1 MANAGTLL
9 SDLDG
14 KAPLSG
20 DGDLV
25 KMIYQDMN
33 NGNDMRPGMPSGG
46 MSSGGM
52 PSGGMSSGSMSSGGM
67 PMGAAPGGM
76 SGPMMPMPPPQQ
88 STQQY
93 QMDPGPPTAH
103 IIGGQHPT
111 SADFAQM
118 LQSSTPGFAAGGNWG
133 SAGNAAPNMGPS
145 QAQLAAQIA
154 SMQASQ
160 GKAWSSY
167 LADEMR
173 IPLLIAILVFVVNLP
188 FLSVLVA
195 HYAPWMLKASGDMN
209 VYGQLAKA
217 LLVGFLFLGAN
228 RVILPLLG

>member
-14 KAPLSG
+14 KAPIAG

-25 KMIYQDMN
+25 NMIYQDMN
-33 NGNDMRPGMPSGG
+33 SGQGMRPGMPSA
-46 MSSGGM
+46 M
-52 PSGGMSSGSMSSGGM
+52 
-67 PMGAAPGGM
+67 APGGVQ
-76 SGPMMPMPPPQQ
+76 GPMMPMPPPQQ

-93 QMDPGPPTAH
+93 QMDSGPPTAH

-118 LQSSTPGFAAGGNWG
+118 LQSSTPGFAAGGNWD
-133 SAGNAAPNMGPS
+133 SAPNMGGS
-145 QAQLAAQIA
+145 NQAQQAQLAAQIA

-160 GKAWSSY
+160 GKAWGSY
-167 LADEMR
+167 LGDEFKT
-173 IPLLIAILVFVVNLP
+173 PLLIVILVFFINLP

-195 HYAPWMLKASGDMN
+195 HYAPWMLKSSGDMN
-209 VYGQLAKA
+209 LYGQVSKA
-217 LLVGFLFLGAN
+217 LLVGLLFWGAN
-228 RVILPLLG
+228 RIILPLLG

>member
-9 SDLDG
+9 SDLEG

-33 NGNDMRPGMPSGG
+33 SGGDMRPGMPSG
-46 MSSGGM
+46 
-52 PSGGMSSGSMSSGGM
+52 
-67 PMGAAPGGM
+67 AAPGGVQ
-76 SGPMMPMPPPQQ
+76 GPMIPMPPPQQ

-93 QMDPGPPTAH
+93 QMDPGPATAH

-111 SADFAQM
+111 AGDFAQM
-118 LQSSTPGFAAGGNWG
+118 LQSSAPGFAAGGNWG
-133 SAGNAAPNMGPS
+133 AAPQVQMQQQQ

-160 GKAWSSY
+160 GKAWSTY
-167 LADEMR
+167 IADELKT
-173 IPLLIAILVFVVNLP
+173 PLLIAILVFFINLP

-195 HYAPWMLKASGDMN
+195 HYAPWMLKSSGDMN
-209 VYGQLAKA
+209 LYGQLSKA
-217 LLVGFLFLGAN
+217 LLVGLIFWGAN

>member
-33 NGNDMRPGMPSGG
+33 SNQDMRPGT
-46 MSSGGM
+46 SSGM
-52 PSGGMSSGSMSSGGM
+52 T
-67 PMGAAPGGM
+67 PGGVQ
-76 SGPMMPMPPPQQ
+76 GPMMPMPPPQQ

-93 QMDPGPPTAH
+93 HMDSGPPTAH

-111 SADFAQM
+111 AADFAQM
-118 LQSSTPGFAAGGNWG
+118 LQSSTPGFAAAGNWDNG
-133 SAGNAAPNMGPS
+133 SAQQGSAQ

-154 SMQASQ
+154 SLQASQ
-160 GKAWSSY
+160 GKAWSAY
-167 LADEMR
+167 LGEEMKTP
-173 IPLLIAILVFVVNLP
+173 ILIAILVFVVNLP
-188 FLSVLVA
+188 FLSILVA
-195 HYAPWMLKASGDMN
+195 HYAPWMLKSSGDMN
-209 VYGQLAKA
+209 IYGQLSRA
-217 LLVGFLFLGAN
+217 LLVGALFWGSN
-228 RVILPLLG
+228 RILLPLL

>member
-25 KMIYQDMN
+25 KMIYQEMN
-33 NGNDMRPGMPSGG
+33 TGNDMRPGVPTM
-46 MSSGGM
+46 GM
-52 PSGGMSSGSMSSGGM
+52 PSA
-67 PMGAAPGGM
+67 AAPGGM
-76 SGPMMPMPPPQQ
+76 SGQMMPMPPPQQ
-88 STQQY
+88 STQHY
-93 QMDPGPPTAH
+93 QMDPGPATAH

-133 SAGNAAPNMGPS
+133 PASGMPTNTQ

-160 GKAWSSY
+160 GKAWSHY
-167 LADEMR
+167 IAEEMKVP
-173 IPLLIAILVFVVNLP
+173 ILIAILVFVVNLP

-195 HYAPWMLKASGDMN
+195 HYAPWMLKSSGDMN
-209 VYGQLAKA
+209 VYGQISKA
-217 LLVGFLFLGAN
+217 LLVGGLFWGSN
-228 RVILPLLG
+228 RIILPLLG

>member
-14 KAPLSG
+14 KAPIAG

-33 NGNDMRPGMPSGG
+33 SGTEMRPGTAMGG
-46 MSSGGM
+46 IQ
-52 PSGGMSSGSMSSGGM
+52 
-67 PMGAAPGGM
+67 
-76 SGPMMPMPPPQQ
+76 SGPMNPMPPPQ
-88 STQQY
+88 STQHY
-93 QMDPGPPTAH
+93 QMDPTPPTAH

-111 SADFAQM
+111 AGDFAQM
-118 LQSSTPGFAAGGNWG
+118 LQSSAPGFAAGGNW
-133 SAGNAAPNMGPS
+133 AAAPQPNSGGGGAS
-145 QAQLAAQIA
+145 HAQLAAQIA

-160 GKAWSSY
+160 GKAWSNY
-167 LADEMR
+167 IGEELKT
-173 IPLLIAILVFVVNLP
+173 PLLIALLVFFVNLP

-209 VYGQLAKA
+209 LYGQLSKA
-217 LLVGFLFLGAN
+217 LLVGVLFLGAN
-228 RVILPLLG
+228 RVILPLVS

>member
-14 KAPLSG
+14 KAPLSA

-25 KMIYQDMN
+25 KMIYQEMN
-33 NGNDMRPGMPSGG
+33 TGNDMRPGMSSSGMASGG
-46 MSSGGM
+46 
-52 PSGGMSSGSMSSGGM
+52 
-67 PMGAAPGGM
+67 APGGV

-118 LQSSTPGFAAGGNWG
+118 LQSSTPGFAAGGNW
-133 SAGNAAPNMGPS
+133 APSNQGQGYS
-145 QAQLAAQIA
+145 QEAQLAAQIA

-160 GKAWSSY
+160 GKAWSQY
-167 LADEMR
+167 LADEMKVP
-173 IPLLIAILVFVVNLP
+173 ILIAILVFVVNLP

-195 HYAPWMLKASGDMN
+195 HYAPYMLKSSGDMN
-209 VYGQLAKA
+209 LYGQLSKS
-217 LLVGFLFLGAN
+217 LLVGLLFWGSN
-228 RVILPLLG
+228 RIILPLLG

>member
-1 MANAGTLL
+1 MKTRSRALRYPGFLYAEEKEMSNAGTLL

-33 NGNDMRPGMPSGG
+33 SGQDMRPG
-46 MSSGGM
+46 SSSAM
-52 PSGGMSSGSMSSGGM
+52 
-67 PMGAAPGGM
+67 APGGVQ
-76 SGPMMPMPPPQQ
+76 GPMMPMPPPQQ

-93 QMDPGPPTAH
+93 QMDSVPATAH

-118 LQSSTPGFAAGGNWG
+118 LQSSTPGFAAGGQWD
-133 SAGNAAPNMGPS
+133 SQQAS
-145 QAQLAAQIA
+145 QQAQLAAQIA

-160 GKAWSSY
+160 GRSWGNYIGEELKTP
-167 LADEMR
+167 
-173 IPLLIAILVFVVNLP
+173 ILIAILVFIVNLP

-195 HYAPWMLKASGDMN
+195 HYAPWMLKSSGDMN
-209 VYGQLAKA
+209 IYGQLSRA
-217 LLVGFLFLGAN
+217 LLVGSLFWASN
-228 RVILPLLG
+228 RILLPLL

>member
-14 KAPLSG
+14 KAPLAG

-33 NGNDMRPGMPSGG
+33 SGQDMRPGMPSA
-46 MSSGGM
+46 M
-52 PSGGMSSGSMSSGGM
+52 
-67 PMGAAPGGM
+67 APGGVQ
-76 SGPMMPMPPPQQ
+76 GPMMPMPPPQQ

-93 QMDPGPPTAH
+93 QMDPGPHTAH

-118 LQSSTPGFAAGGNWG
+118 LQSSAPGFAAAGNW
-133 SAGNAAPNMGPS
+133 APMSQAPQ

-160 GKAWSSY
+160 GKAWSNFIG
-167 LADEMR
+167 DELKT
-173 IPLLIAILVFVVNLP
+173 PVLIAILVFVINLP
-188 FLSVLVA
+188 FISVLVA
-195 HYAPWMLKASGDMN
+195 HYAPWMLKSSGDMN
-209 VYGQLAKA
+209 IYGQLSKS
-217 LLVGFLFLGAN
+217 LLVGGLFWGAN
-228 RVILPLLG
+228 RIILPLLG

>member
-1 MANAGTLL
+1 MRYIIPVSLCLKKRMSNAQGTLL

-14 KAPLSG
+14 KAPLAG

-33 NGNDMRPGMPSGG
+33 SGQEVRPGIPSG
-46 MSSGGM
+46 M
-52 PSGGMSSGSMSSGGM
+52 
-67 PMGAAPGGM
+67 APGGVQ
-76 SGPMMPMPPPQQ
+76 GPMMPMPPPQQ

-93 QMDPGPPTAH
+93 QMDPGPSTAH

-118 LQSSTPGFAAGGNWG
+118 LQSSTPGFAAGGNW
-133 SAGNAAPNMGPS
+133 APTQNYGTTAS
-145 QAQLAAQIA
+145 QQAQLAAQIA
-154 SMQASQ
+154 NMQASQ
-160 GKAWSSY
+160 GKAWSNF
-167 LADEMR
+167 LGIELKVP
-173 IPLLIAILVFVVNLP
+173 ILIALLVFIVNLP

-209 VYGQLAKA
+209 LYGQISKA
-217 LLVGFLFLGAN
+217 LLVGLLFWGAN
-228 RVILPLLG
+228 RIILPLLG

>member
-14 KAPLSG
+14 KAPIAG

-25 KMIYQDMN
+25 NLIYQDMN
-33 NGNDMRPGMPSGG
+33 SGSNTRPGMPSG
-46 MSSGGM
+46 
-52 PSGGMSSGSMSSGGM
+52 
-67 PMGAAPGGM
+67 AAPGGVQ
-76 SGPMMPMPPPQQ
+76 GPMIPMGPPQQ
-88 STQQY
+88 SNQHY
-93 QMDPGPPTAH
+93 QMDSVPPTSH

-111 SADFAQM
+111 SADFATM
-118 LQSSTPGFAAGGNWG
+118 LQSSAPGFA
-133 SAGNAAPNMGPS
+133 SAGWGGAPSMDNGQAQ

-154 SMQASQ
+154 ALQANQ

-167 LADEMR
+167 LANEMR
-173 IPLLIAILVFVVNLP
+173 VPILIAILVFAVNLP

-195 HYAPWMLKASGDMN
+195 HYAPWMLKSSGDMN
-209 VYGQLAKA
+209 LYGQISKS
-217 LLVGFLFLGAN
+217 LLVGLLFWGSN

>member
-14 KAPLSG
+14 KAPLAG

-33 NGNDMRPGMPSGG
+33 SGQDMRPGMGLPSG
-46 MSSGGM
+46 M
-52 PSGGMSSGSMSSGGM
+52 
-67 PMGAAPGGM
+67 APGGIQ
-76 SGPMMPMPPPQQ
+76 GPMMPMPPPQQ

-93 QMDPGPPTAH
+93 QMDPAPSTAH

-118 LQSSTPGFAAGGNWG
+118 LQSSTPGFAAGGNWA
-133 SAGNAAPNMGPS
+133 SSQSYESTPNQ

-154 SMQASQ
+154 NMQASQ
-160 GKAWSSY
+160 GKAWGGILSG
-167 LADEMR
+167 EMKTP
-173 IPLLIAILVFVVNLP
+173 ILIAILVFIVNLP

-195 HYAPWMLKASGDMN
+195 HYAPWMLKTSGDMN
-209 VYGQLAKA
+209 LYGQLSKA
-217 LLVGFLFLGAN
+217 LLVGLMFWGAN
-228 RVILPLLG
+228 RIILPLLG

>member
-33 NGNDMRPGMPSGG
+33 SGQDMRPGTQPS
-46 MSSGGM
+46 M
-52 PSGGMSSGSMSSGGM
+52 
-67 PMGAAPGGM
+67 APGGVQ
-76 SGPMMPMPPPQQ
+76 GGMMPMPPPQQ

-93 QMDPGPPTAH
+93 QMDPGPHTAH

-118 LQSSTPGFAAGGNWG
+118 LQGSAPGFASGGNWPSQSG
-133 SAGNAAPNMGPS
+133 SNQ

-154 SMQASQ
+154 AMQASQ
-160 GKAWSSY
+160 GKAWGSY
-167 LADEMR
+167 FSEELKT
-173 IPLLIAILVFVVNLP
+173 PLLIAILVFIVNLQ

-195 HYAPWMLKASGDMN
+195 HYAPWMLKSSGDMN
-209 VYGQLAKA
+209 IYGQLSKA
-217 LLVGFLFLGAN
+217 LLVGGLFWAAN
-228 RVILPLLG
+228 RIILPLLG

>member
-33 NGNDMRPGMPSGG
+33 SNQDMRPGTPSA
-46 MSSGGM
+46 M
-52 PSGGMSSGSMSSGGM
+52 
-67 PMGAAPGGM
+67 APGGVQ
-76 SGPMMPMPPPQQ
+76 GPMMPMPPPQQ

-93 QMDPGPPTAH
+93 QMDTGPPTSH

-111 SADFAQM
+111 AADFAQM
-118 LQSSTPGFAAGGNWG
+118 LQSSTPGFAAAGNWDNNSVQQG
-133 SAGNAAPNMGPS
+133 SQHS

-154 SMQASQ
+154 SLQASQ
-160 GKAWSSY
+160 GKAWSTY
-167 LADEMR
+167 LGDEMKTP
-173 IPLLIAILVFVVNLP
+173 ILIAILVFVVNLP

-195 HYAPWMLKASGDMN
+195 HYAPWMLKTSGDMN
-209 VYGQLAKA
+209 IYGQLSRA
-217 LLVGFLFLGAN
+217 LLVGGLFWASN
-228 RVILPLLG
+228 RILLPLL

>member
-33 NGNDMRPGMPSGG
+33 NGNDMRPGMPSA
-46 MSSGGM
+46 
-52 PSGGMSSGSMSSGGM
+52 
-67 PMGAAPGGM
+67 AAPGGM

-88 STQQY
+88 STQHY
-93 QMDPGPPTAH
+93 QMDPGPATAH

-118 LQSSTPGFAAGGNWG
+118 LQSSSPGFAAAGNWA
-133 SAGNAAPNMGPS
+133 SASGMGQGPS

-154 SMQASQ
+154 SIQASQ

-173 IPLLIAILVFVVNLP
+173 VPLLIAILVFVVNLP

-209 VYGQLAKA
+209 VYGQLSKA
-217 LLVGFLFLGAN
+217 LLVGCLFLGAN

>member
-14 KAPLSG
+14 KAPLAG

-33 NGNDMRPGMPSGG
+33 SGQDMRPGMGLPSG
-46 MSSGGM
+46 M
-52 PSGGMSSGSMSSGGM
+52 
-67 PMGAAPGGM
+67 APGGVQ
-76 SGPMMPMPPPQQ
+76 SPMMPMPPPQQ
-88 STQQY
+88 STQHY
-93 QMDPGPPTAH
+93 QMDPGPATAH

-118 LQSSTPGFAAGGNWG
+118 LQSSTPGFAAGGNW
-133 SAGNAAPNMGPS
+133 APTQAYASSPNQ

-154 SMQASQ
+154 NMQASQ
-160 GKAWSSY
+160 GKAWGGILSG
-167 LADEMR
+167 EMKTP
-173 IPLLIAILVFVVNLP
+173 ILIAILVFIVNLP

-195 HYAPWMLKASGDMN
+195 HYAPWMLKTSGDMN
-209 VYGQLAKA
+209 MYGQLSKA
-217 LLVGFLFLGAN
+217 LLVGLMFWGAN
-228 RVILPLLG
+228 RIILPLLG

>member
-14 KAPLSG
+14 RAPLSG

-33 NGNDMRPGMPSGG
+33 SGQEARPGIPSG
-46 MSSGGM
+46 M
-52 PSGGMSSGSMSSGGM
+52 
-67 PMGAAPGGM
+67 APGGVQ
-76 SGPMMPMPPPQQ
+76 GPMVPMPPPQQ

-93 QMDPGPPTAH
+93 QMDSGPPTAH

-118 LQSSTPGFAAGGNWG
+118 LQSSTPGFASGGNW
-133 SAGNAAPNMGPS
+133 ANASEQVSNHS

-154 SMQASQ
+154 NIQASQ
-160 GKAWSSY
+160 GKAWGN
-167 LADEMR
+167 LIGDELKT
-173 IPLLIAILVFVVNLP
+173 PVLIAILVFVINLP

-195 HYAPWMLKASGDMN
+195 HYAPWMLKSSGDMN
-209 VYGQLAKA
+209 IYGQLSKA
-217 LLVGFLFLGAN
+217 LLVGALFWGSN
-228 RVILPLLG
+228 RIILPLLG

>member
-14 KAPLSG
+14 KAPLAG

-33 NGNDMRPGMPSGG
+33 SGQDMRPGMGLPSG
-46 MSSGGM
+46 M
-52 PSGGMSSGSMSSGGM
+52 
-67 PMGAAPGGM
+67 APGGVQ
-76 SGPMMPMPPPQQ
+76 GPMMPMPPPQQ

-93 QMDPGPPTAH
+93 QMDPGPATAH

-118 LQSSTPGFAAGGNWG
+118 LQSSTPGFAAGGNW
-133 SAGNAAPNMGPS
+133 APTQSYGQSSSSPS
-145 QAQLAAQIA
+145 QQAQLAAQIA
-154 SMQASQ
+154 NMQASQ
-160 GKAWSSY
+160 GKAWSGMLSGE
-167 LADEMR
+167 LKTP
-173 IPLLIAILVFVVNLP
+173 ILIAILVFIVNLP

-195 HYAPWMLKASGDMN
+195 HYAPWMLKTSGDMN
-209 VYGQLAKA
+209 LYGQLSKS
-217 LLVGFLFLGAN
+217 LLVGLMFWGAN
-228 RVILPLLG
+228 RIILPLLG

>member
-33 NGNDMRPGMPSGG
+33 SGGDMRPGMPSG
-46 MSSGGM
+46 
-52 PSGGMSSGSMSSGGM
+52 
-67 PMGAAPGGM
+67 AAPGGVQ
-76 SGPMMPMPPPQQ
+76 GPMIPMPPPQQ

-93 QMDPGPPTAH
+93 QMDPGPATAH

-111 SADFAQM
+111 AGDFAQM
-118 LQSSTPGFAAGGNWG
+118 LQSSAPGFAAGGNWG
-133 SAGNAAPNMGPS
+133 AAPQVQMQQQQ

-160 GKAWSSY
+160 GKAWSTY
-167 LADEMR
+167 IADELKT
-173 IPLLIAILVFVVNLP
+173 PLLIAILVFFINLP

-195 HYAPWMLKASGDMN
+195 HYAPWMLKSSGDMN
-209 VYGQLAKA
+209 LYGQLSKA
-217 LLVGFLFLGAN
+217 LLVGLIFWGAN

>member
-14 KAPLSG
+14 RAPLSG

-33 NGNDMRPGMPSGG
+33 SGQDVRPGIPSG
-46 MSSGGM
+46 M
-52 PSGGMSSGSMSSGGM
+52 
-67 PMGAAPGGM
+67 APGGVQ
-76 SGPMMPMPPPQQ
+76 GPMMPMPPPQQ

-118 LQSSTPGFAAGGNWG
+118 LQSSTPGFAAGGNWANADQG
-133 SAGNAAPNMGPS
+133 STHS

-154 SMQASQ
+154 NIQASQ
-160 GKAWSSY
+160 GKAWKN
-167 LADEMR
+167 LIGDELKTP
-173 IPLLIAILVFVVNLP
+173 ILIAILVFVVNLP

-195 HYAPWMLKASGDMN
+195 HYAPWMLKTSGDMN
-209 VYGQLAKA
+209 MYGQLSKA
-217 LLVGFLFLGAN
+217 LLVGLLFWGSN
-228 RVILPLLG
+228 RIILPLLG

>member
-14 KAPLSG
+14 RAPLSG

-33 NGNDMRPGMPSGG
+33 SGQDSRPGLPSG
-46 MSSGGM
+46 M
-52 PSGGMSSGSMSSGGM
+52 
-67 PMGAAPGGM
+67 APGGVQ
-76 SGPMMPMPPPQQ
+76 GPMMPMPPPQQ

-118 LQSSTPGFAAGGNWG
+118 LQSSTPGFAAGGNWASSSG
-133 SAGNAAPNMGPS
+133 SDNS
-145 QAQLAAQIA
+145 QQAQLAAQIA
-154 SMQASQ
+154 NIQANQ
-160 GKAWSSY
+160 GKAWGN
-167 LADEMR
+167 LIGDELR
-173 IPLLIAILVFVVNLP
+173 VPILIAILVFVVNLP

-195 HYAPWMLKASGDMN
+195 HYAPWMLKTSGDMN
-209 VYGQLAKA
+209 MYGQLSKA
-217 LLVGFLFLGAN
+217 LLVGALFWGSN
-228 RVILPLLG
+228 RILLPLLG